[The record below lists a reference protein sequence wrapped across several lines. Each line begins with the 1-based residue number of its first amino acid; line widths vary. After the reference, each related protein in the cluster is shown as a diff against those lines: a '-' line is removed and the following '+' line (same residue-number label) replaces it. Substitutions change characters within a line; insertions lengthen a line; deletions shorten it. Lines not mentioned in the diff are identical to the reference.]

1 MQLVLRLPQSIP
13 LSRRPP
19 AVGSGYMSPRN
30 PLHSGWVP
38 VDAAKS
44 GDEDEIVCLLT
55 NCDHHCPADIFTEV
69 ALIVFIIPFLL
80 LLSLES
86 VVRLAFARV
95 CIL

>member
-1 MQLVLRLPQSIP
+1 MNCRSKHKNRAPGGTGRQVISN
-13 LSRRPP
+13 
-19 AVGSGYMSPRN
+19 G
-30 PLHSGWVP
+30 SGWVP